1 MHGLCSNSA
10 HVCAPEKG
18 EVAQIILIFVPFVE
32 DRQECRGH
40 LAFSPTCGP
49 EKAGI
54 SKPLL
59 ILFPTLGTPENTA
72 VTYHFRTLLRP
83 VEGTRLTAK

>member
-18 EVAQIILIFVPFVE
+18 GVAQIILIFVPFVE
-32 DRQECRGH
+32 DPQECRGH
-40 LAFSPTCGP
+40 RAFPPTCGP

-59 ILFPTLGTPENTA
+59 TLFPTLGTPENTA
-72 VTYHFRTLLRP
+72 VTYHFRTLVGH
-83 VEGTRLTAK
+83 VEGTRQTAK